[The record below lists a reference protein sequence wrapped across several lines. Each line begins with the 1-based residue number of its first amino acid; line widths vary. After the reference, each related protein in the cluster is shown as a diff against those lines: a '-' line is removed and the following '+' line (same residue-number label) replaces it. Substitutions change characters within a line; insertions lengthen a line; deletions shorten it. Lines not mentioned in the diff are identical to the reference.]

1 MALDLAV
8 ASDGPTRTRLHRHLP
23 PLGIAVH
30 HLAVGAGVDEIGRC
44 FNGDAYDVGF
54 VYPSRTVE
62 GDVITAA
69 TGLPWV
75 NDREDILTTRNKAGS
90 LTTLHAAGIPI
101 PRTVHISSPA
111 DEAAV
116 VEAFRSFDGPVVLK
130 PNTTTKGIGHV
141 LLTDEDSLRGVFDH
155 IDLLHSFPAIRDRSF
170 LLQTY
175 LPNARDL
182 RVTLVDGSVVGV
194 VERQLPDDTDSQ
206 WVKNVHRGATAVP
219 VDPPEEVLELA
230 QRVATELSIDLLGVD
245 ILFTSQ
251 GPLVLEVNGRPT
263 IDRVEKYNS
272 DVYERLAALIERT
285 AAEG

>member
-8 ASDGPTRTRLHRHLP
+8 ASDGPTRTRLQRHLP

-30 HLAVGAGVDEIGRC
+30 HLAVGAGVDEIGRS
-44 FNGDAYDVGF
+44 FNDEAYDVGF
-54 VYPSRTVE
+54 VYPTRTVE

-75 NDREDILTTRNKAGS
+75 NDRDDILTTRNKAGS
-90 LTTLHAAGIPI
+90 LTMLHAAGIPI

-141 LLTDEDSLRGVFDH
+141 LLTDEDSFRGVFDY
-155 IDLLHSFPAIRDRSF
+155 IDLLHSFPATRDRSF
-170 LLQTY
+170 LLQRY
-175 LPNARDL
+175 LPEARDL
-182 RVTLVDGSVVGV
+182 RVTIVDGSVVGA
-194 VERQLPDDTDSQ
+194 VERQLPDDTAGK

-219 VDPPEEVLELA
+219 VDPPQEVLELA

-263 IDRVEKYNS
+263 IDRIEKYTS
-272 DVYERLAALIERT
+272 DVYDRLAALIERT